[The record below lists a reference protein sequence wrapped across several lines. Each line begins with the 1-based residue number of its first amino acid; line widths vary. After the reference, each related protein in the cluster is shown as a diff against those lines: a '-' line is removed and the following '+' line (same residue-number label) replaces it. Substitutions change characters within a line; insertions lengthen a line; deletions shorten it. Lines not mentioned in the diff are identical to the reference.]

1 MQLLSA
7 EKETWLAGDVRRLT
21 LKIAAP
27 SVAAMVASALCSLLE
42 TLILG
47 RSDAQLSAAIG
58 ACFAL
63 TALEQTVGFTLGMG
77 AGSSVSRCLGCGSS
91 GRALRSASV
100 GFFSALA
107 ISCVFPVIGLFFAA
121 PALSLL
127 GASAG
132 GSSGTVYARYVCLC
146 APPLCGSLTLSS
158 LLRAQGKTLPNMA
171 SYAVGS
177 ILGAALLYIF
187 CVLLNFGVHGAGA
200 AMLIREIAIFAILL
214 FSLCRDASLI
224 RPRLHCAKPTLPVL
238 REIMRSGL
246 PSLLRQGTT
255 SLSAVLLS
263 RICAGFGAHALS
275 GMGLA
280 VRVCTLYSSALIGF
294 GQGFQPVCGVNLGAG
309 KLNRC
314 KTAYLFCQRAAFGV
328 TLVLSAAV
336 FLFAPALTDRFAPDA
351 QTAAFASSALRA
363 QSAVFFA
370 QSAVVLMTMLTQA
383 MGMTV
388 NQQAGSF
395 LHPASAHSAAPVW
408 RTGVDFLSEHQR
420 SERTSFFLFSDQKYL
435 SHSIALYAK
444 SLIRHPQVKV
454 EAFPFRMGNGA
465 KPPVFYRFLVRTV
478 RMFGY
483 SDSVPI
489 TST

>member
-27 SVAAMVASALCSLLE
+27 SVAAMVASAFCSLLE

-224 RPRLHCAKPTLPVL
+224 RPRLRCAKPTLPVL

-263 RICAGFGAHALS
+263 RICAGFGAHALA

-388 NQQAGSF
+388 RSSLVATSRQGLFFIPLLLILPRLFGERGLIFCQSISD
-395 LHPASAHSAAPVW
+395 LSALL
-408 RTGVDFLSEHQR
+408 F
-420 SERTSFFLFSDQKYL
+420 SFFLTRNIFRVQLPCTQKA
-435 SHSIALYAK
+435 SSAT
-444 SLIRHPQVKV
+444 R
-454 EAFPFRMGNGA
+454 R
-465 KPPVFYRFLVRTV
+465 
-478 RMFGY
+478 
-483 SDSVPI
+483 
-489 TST
+489 

>member
-27 SVAAMVASALCSLLE
+27 SVAAMVASAFCSLLE

-91 GRALRSASV
+91 DRALRSASV

-171 SYAVGS
+171 AYAAGS

-309 KLNRC
+309 KLSRC

-383 MGMTV
+383 MGMTLRSSLV
-388 NQQAGSF
+388 A
-395 LHPASAHSAAPVW
+395 
-408 RTGVDFLSEHQR
+408 TGRQGLFFIPLLLILPR
-420 SERTSFFLFSDQKYL
+420 RFGERGLIFCQSISDLTALVFSFFLTRNIFRAQMPCTQKA
-435 SHSIALYAK
+435 SS
-444 SLIRHPQVKV
+444 
-454 EAFPFRMGNGA
+454 
-465 KPPVFYRFLVRTV
+465 PPA
-478 RMFGY
+478 GEG
-483 SDSVPI
+483 
-489 TST
+489 

>member
-63 TALEQTVGFTLGMG
+63 TALEQTIGFTLGMG
-77 AGSSVSRCLGCGSS
+77 AGSSVSRCLGCGS
-91 GRALRSASV
+91 GDRALRSASV

-171 SYAVGS
+171 AYAVGS

-224 RPRLHCAKPTLPVL
+224 HPRLRRAKPTLPVL

-263 RICAGFGAHALS
+263 RICAGFGAHALA

-314 KTAYLFCQRAAFGV
+314 KTAYFFCQRAAFGV
-328 TLVLSAAV
+328 TLVLSTAV

-351 QTAAFASSALRA
+351 QTASFASLALRA

-388 NQQAGSF
+388 RSSLVATSRQGLFFIPLLLILPRLFGERGLIFCQSISD
-395 LHPASAHSAAPVW
+395 LSALL
-408 RTGVDFLSEHQR
+408 F
-420 SERTSFFLFSDQKYL
+420 SFFLTRNIFRTQMSCTQKA
-435 SHSIALYAK
+435 S
-444 SLIRHPQVKV
+444 
-454 EAFPFRMGNGA
+454 
-465 KPPVFYRFLVRTV
+465 
-478 RMFGY
+478 
-483 SDSVPI
+483 SV
-489 TST
+489 TRR

>member
-1 MQLLSA
+1 MQLLSV

-27 SVAAMVASALCSLLE
+27 SVAAMVASAFCSLLE

-171 SYAVGS
+171 AYAAGS

-388 NQQAGSF
+388 RSSLVATSRQGLFFIPLLLILPRLFGERGLIFCQSISD
-395 LHPASAHSAAPVW
+395 LSALL
-408 RTGVDFLSEHQR
+408 F
-420 SERTSFFLFSDQKYL
+420 SFFLTRNIFRTQLPCTQKA
-435 SHSIALYAK
+435 SSAT
-444 SLIRHPQVKV
+444 R
-454 EAFPFRMGNGA
+454 R
-465 KPPVFYRFLVRTV
+465 
-478 RMFGY
+478 
-483 SDSVPI
+483 
-489 TST
+489 

>member
-1 MQLLSA
+1 MQLLSV
-7 EKETWLAGDVRRLT
+7 EKKTWLAGDVRRLT

-27 SVAAMVASALCSLLE
+27 SVAAMVASAFCSLLE

-224 RPRLHCAKPTLPVL
+224 RPRLRCAKPTLPVL
-238 REIMRSGL
+238 LEIMRSGL

-309 KLNRC
+309 KLSRLWRNPCAECRRVSLCPRPDRPFRTGCSNRRFRILGSAC
-314 KTAYLFCQRAAFGV
+314 TKCRLFCSKCRCPDDHAHAGDGH
-328 TLVLSAAV
+328 
-336 FLFAPALTDRFAPDA
+336 DRP
-351 QTAAFASSALRA
+351 
-363 QSAVFFA
+363 FFPCR
-370 QSAVVLMTMLTQA
+370 
-383 MGMTV
+383 

-395 LHPASAHSAAPVW
+395 LHPASAHSAAPIW

-454 EAFPFRMGNGA
+454 EAFHFRMGNGA

-489 TST
+489 IST

>member
-27 SVAAMVASALCSLLE
+27 SVAAMVASAFCSLLE

-91 GRALRSASV
+91 DRALRSASV

-132 GSSGTVYARYVCLC
+132 SSSGTVYARYVCLC

-171 SYAVGS
+171 AYAVGS

-187 CVLLNFGVHGAGA
+187 CVLLNFGIHGAGA

-224 RPRLHCAKPTLPVL
+224 RPRLRCAKPTLPVL

-263 RICAGFGAHALS
+263 RICAAFGAHALA
-275 GMGLA
+275 GMGLDKTVA
-280 VRVCTLYSSALIGF
+280 LITDGRFSGASRGASIGHVSPEAADGGLIGLVREGDLIDINIPAYQINVRVSDAEFEERRKAYVKPEPKVKSGWLERYGRLVSSA
-294 GQGFQPVCGVNLGAG
+294 NTGA
-309 KLNRC
+309 
-314 KTAYLFCQRAAFGV
+314 
-328 TLVLSAAV
+328 VL
-336 FLFAPALTDRFAPDA
+336 
-351 QTAAFASSALRA
+351 
-363 QSAVFFA
+363 
-370 QSAVVLMTMLTQA
+370 
-383 MGMTV
+383 
-388 NQQAGSF
+388 
-395 LHPASAHSAAPVW
+395 
-408 RTGVDFLSEHQR
+408 
-420 SERTSFFLFSDQKYL
+420 K
-435 SHSIALYAK
+435 
-444 SLIRHPQVKV
+444 
-454 EAFPFRMGNGA
+454 
-465 KPPVFYRFLVRTV
+465 
-478 RMFGY
+478 
-483 SDSVPI
+483 
-489 TST
+489 